1 MGEHETTVQCPY
13 CFEWVEVWLEPDLEG
28 SLVMD
33 CEVCCNPWQVEVNR
47 DEEGSLSVEISR
59 AQ

>member
-1 MGEHETTVQCPY
+1 MVQCPY
-13 CFEWVEVWLEPDLEG
+13 CFEWVELWLEPDLEG

-33 CEVCCNPWQVEVNR
+33 CEVCCNPWQVEVR
-47 DEEGSLSVEISR
+47 HDDDGSPSVEVSR